1 MGWQLVPVRLES
13 HCVRGLGRC
22 QLHKDEALDFRGCVL
37 QLRGREPPTS
47 VSSIPLA
54 MLIVRGKEEVCPPSP
69 RMLNAAHPGLNTRL
83 DKQVL
88 AAFSLVSLI
97 VIHQRD
103 FPVRV

>member
-1 MGWQLVPVRLES
+1 MGWQLRPVRLET

-22 QLHKDEALDFRGCVL
+22 QLHKDEALDCRGCVL
-37 QLRGREPPTS
+37 QLGGCEPPTS

-54 MLIVRGKEEVCPPSP
+54 MLIVQGMEDVCPTSP
-69 RMLNAAHPGLNTRL
+69 RTLNAAHPGLKSTL

-97 VIHQRD
+97 VIHQRE